1 MLNMFSGLHGK
12 SRSRGINIILIREAT
27 ESDNHTLIELQKKSP
42 MGTSLVLGV
51 DSSPDYFARSRP
63 FKDWHVLV
71 ATENGS
77 ILGSCAFAVN
87 ETLVEGKQ
95 VKTAYEYGLMVDP
108 LHRRKGIAEKL
119 QRHIEQI
126 AVDDDVDL
134 LHLDIIEDNL
144 PSVNLAS
151 KMGFEKAKDCTTFSL
166 MPYKKQKTVN
176 DKAIGAMN
184 ETDIEAVT
192 DLINETYSNYNFFAP
207 LKSKDFLESLK
218 RIPHFD
224 FHNILVLR
232 RNDKIEAALGYWDY
246 NKVRKYIVQ
255 KLNWRLKAQSYL
267 IRVVG
272 LFTKMPHVPRL
283 GETLLS
289 YNLTIMG
296 YRNLESLAE
305 LIRHVVNI
313 ALENK
318 IDMIHVTVDPTSPM
332 AAILSQFVH
341 TKMKLYFY
349 MKSLRQ
355 ERLPNLGQRKLYIDA
370 LEM

>member
-1 MLNMFSGLHGK
+1 
-12 SRSRGINIILIREAT
+12 
-27 ESDNHTLIELQKKSP
+27 
-42 MGTSLVLGV
+42 MGTTLVLGV
-51 DSSPDYFARSRP
+51 DSSPDYFARSKP

-71 ATENGS
+71 ATENDT

-87 ETLVEGKQ
+87 ETKVEGKQ
-95 VKTAYEYGLMVDP
+95 VKTVYEYGLMVDP

-126 AVDDDVDL
+126 ARDKDVDL
-134 LHLDIIEDNL
+134 LHLDIIEANL

-166 MPYKKQKTVN
+166 MPYKKQNIV
-176 DKAIGAMN
+176 DDEAIGTLN

-192 DLINETYSNYNFFAP
+192 DLINETYDHYSYFAP

-224 FHNILVLR
+224 FHNILIYR
-232 RNDKIEAALGYWDY
+232 PNSKIDAALGYWDY

-267 IRVVG
+267 IRMIG
-272 LFTKMPHVPRL
+272 IFTKMPRVPKL
-283 GETLLS
+283 GETLS
-289 YNLTIMG
+289 SFNLTIMA
-296 YRNLESLAE
+296 YRNTESLAE
-305 LIRHVVNI
+305 LIRQVINI

-318 IDMIHVTVDPTSPM
+318 IAMIHVTVDPTSPM
-332 AAILSQFVH
+332 ATILSQFVH
-341 TKMKLYFY
+341 TKMKLSFY
-349 MKSLRQ
+349 VKSLRQ
-355 ERLPNLGQRKLYIDA
+355 ERLPNLGERKLYIDA
-370 LEM
+370 FEM

>member
-1 MLNMFSGLHGK
+1 
-12 SRSRGINIILIREAT
+12 
-27 ESDNHTLIELQKKSP
+27 

-71 ATENGS
+71 ATENDN
-77 ILGSCAFAVN
+77 IIGSCAFAVD
-87 ETLVEGKQ
+87 EKLIEGKQ

-126 AVDDDVDL
+126 AIDDNVDL

-144 PSVNLAS
+144 PSLNLAV

-166 MPYKKQKTVN
+166 MPYKKQKIVD
-176 DKAIGAMN
+176 DKAIGTLKEN
-184 ETDIEAVT
+184 DIEAMT
-192 DLINETYSNYNFFAP
+192 DLINATYGGYNFFAP
-207 LKSKDFLESLK
+207 LGSKDLSESLE
-218 RIPHFD
+218 RIPYFD
-224 FHNILVLR
+224 FDDILVYK
-232 RNDKIEAALGYWDY
+232 RNDKIEAVLGYWNYD
-246 NKVRKYIVQ
+246 KVRKYIVQ
-255 KLNWRLKAQSYL
+255 KLNWKLKVQSYM
-267 IRVVG
+267 IRTIG
-272 LFTKMPHVPRL
+272 LFIQMPRIPRL
-283 GETLLS
+283 GETLSS
-289 YNLTIMG
+289 YNLAIMA
-296 YRNLESLAE
+296 YKNPESLAE

-318 IDMIHVTVDPTSPM
+318 TVMIHVTLDPENPI

-341 TKMKLYFY
+341 TKMRLSFY
-349 MKSLRQ
+349 VKSLRQ
-355 ERLPNLGQRKLYIDA
+355 EKLPNLGDRKLYIDA